1 MGKVS
6 KRKKQK
12 FIRVI
17 ILAIVIQIVLLASFT
32 YFLFKATNATLENTS
47 VIDVKILDVFISD
60 GSNKLATVY
69 LETPAGYYRTDW
81 KTYDKKNYSLIE
93 SEELEKNLT
102 KESSITL
109 TVLDNSQKS
118 SILYGETMYAV
129 DIRNDSTVYYDITNY
144 NEWQKEN
151 RIVLIVA
158 FIVVEIIVIL
168 LSAFQVYLNYPYY
181 HKKKKETIKSNY

>member
-17 ILAIVIQIVLLASFT
+17 IFTIVIQIVLLASFT

-81 KTYDKKNYSLIE
+81 KTYDKQIYNPINGKD
-93 SEELEKNLT
+93 LEKSLT
-102 KESSITL
+102 DEPLITL
-109 TVLDNSQKS
+109 TILKNSKKS
-118 SILYGETMYAV
+118 SIFYGDTMTAV
-129 DIRNDSTVYYDITNY
+129 DIRSESTVYYDIANY
-144 NEWQKEN
+144 NQWQKEN
-151 RIVLIVA
+151 RIILFVVFAIAEIALIIA
-158 FIVVEIIVIL
+158 
-168 LSAFQVYLNYPYY
+168 SAFQIYLNYPYY
-181 HKKKKETIKSNY
+181 HKRKKRT